1 MYLESVRNPKVQL
14 WSSLKTKK
22 GRREH
27 GLFLIEGKRLVAE
40 ALQAPLRLQALLWDV
55 GTDELP
61 ADWLSLAEARGIP
74 VFHLSPQ
81 AFAAVADT
89 VTPQGVMAVAE
100 IPQPASTPQAGALF
114 LLLDGLQDP
123 GNVGTLLR
131 TAQAFGAA
139 EVCCG
144 TGTVDPFAPKVVRAS
159 MGGLFRVSVC
169 AAESS
174 AYIRQ
179 WRARF
184 PDGQVVV
191 ASPQAETPCHA
202 INLLGPSLIL
212 IGSEADGVSKDA
224 AAFATVSVR
233 IPMPGRAESLN
244 AAVAGAVLLYEAAR
258 QREGA
263 GPGGEDHG
271 AQW

>member
-100 IPQPASTPQAGALF
+100 IPQLASTPQAGALF